1 VARLYDKIGKR
12 HAFAYPA
19 LALEKIN
26 RMILVTT
33 KRKKIKI
40 AMAG

>member
-1 VARLYDKIGKR
+1 MARLYDKIGKR

-19 LALEKIN
+19 LEKIN

-33 KRKKIKI
+33 KRQKTKI